1 MRSVAFS
8 SIVNGVS
15 ARIGLDPTISP
26 TASTLATVAEYVN
39 TALRGAWETY
49 PWPDFVR
56 FENRQFYANWSS
68 STTYAANAVVLGSD
82 RNYYYSKAGGNINH
96 NPTTDAT
103 DTYWALASSY
113 TATNGTGIL
122 FAIDLDQ
129 VLSGVAQTPIGEV
142 LGVWDS
148 DPRTNRYST
157 PINWFLTNDGIIVGQ
172 NGLSVTSI
180 PSTVWVEFSAR
191 PTVYTADSYS
201 SSTATVPYVLAEAI
215 KELTVAA
222 FLRSQ
227 NDYPNAAAASAVAR
241 ELLEKEWDK
250 LEMKQGQQGRFSA
263 MTR

>member
-1 MRSVAFS
+1 MRTVPFS
-8 SIVNGVS
+8 SVVNGVS

-26 TASTLATVAEYVN
+26 TASTLATIAEYVN
-39 TALRGAWETY
+39 TAMRGAWEAY

-56 FENRQFYANWSS
+56 FENRQFYATWSS

-82 RNYYYSKAGGNINH
+82 GNYYYSKSAGNTNH

-103 DTYWALASSY
+103 DTYWALTSSY
-113 TATNGTGIL
+113 TSTTGTGIL

-129 VLSGVAQTPIGEV
+129 VLGGVAQTPIGEV

-157 PINWFLTNDGIIVGQ
+157 PINWFLTNDGIVVGQ

-180 PSTVWVEFSAR
+180 PSTVWIEFTAR

-201 SSTATVPYVLAEAI
+201 SSSALVPYVLSEAI
-215 KELTVAA
+215 KELAVAA
-222 FLRSQ
+222 SLRAK

-250 LEMKQGQQGRFSA
+250 LEMKQQQSGRFRA
-263 MTR
+263 LVR